1 MDELKSE
8 ILEKVWQCNDPI
20 VLSNVLMMLSRSIVG
35 MNKYWTWLNRTDLT
49 NEQRLTHLLEELLDA
64 SNYIT
69 AIKHEATRNTKGE
82 GDNTI

>member
-1 MDELKSE
+1 MDSLKNE

-20 VLSNVLMMLSRSIVG
+20 VLQNVLMLLSRSIVG
-35 MNKYWTWLNRTDLT
+35 MNKYWIWLDRTDLT

-69 AIKHEATRNTKGE
+69 AIKNEATRNTKG
-82 GDNTI
+82 